1 VALTIADVLA
11 LDPFIEAE
19 AEVVSGTGTLGRHVR
34 WVHSS
39 EIYEMA
45 PLLSGGEL
53 LLTTGLGLAG
63 ADAGARRHY
72 IREIAERGVAA
83 VAFEVGR
90 TFPAIPAELVDES
103 RKRSLPLIVLHQVV
117 PFIRMSE
124 VANTAIVHDNARRLA
139 LMADLSADLD
149 HAIIAGDGIQSLLAI
164 GARTMHAPLA
174 LVAENGILVS
184 THGIDDEST
193 ARQLAAYPKTSV
205 TLEIRGHPWG
215 RLCAGAA
222 AGFEAGDV
230 AVLLERLA
238 LAVTLSLLGT
248 GIPPG
253 DSERQA
259 AALLDD
265 LLAGGNIA
273 STDFTVRAG
282 LAGFHPPAN
291 GSLVTVA
298 VESRQAAPALA
309 LIDEAA
315 ARLGAPALRARVRG
329 EVMGIMSVHPLADPF
344 AAVLHTLSAAR
355 QAQSG
360 EVNYV
365 IVGSATQVSDTPA
378 RLARSLTDTRDTL
391 ALTRTVPSCFRRRPP
406 VVTIGSMAM
415 ELHLSRL
422 SASHGLDPAIAELV
436 CPVIAWDRQH
446 GSSLL
451 STLEVHLRCGCSA
464 TRTAEAL
471 YLGRHAVYQRLQ
483 RIESLLGWKL
493 GDPDLHPAL
502 LLAAC
507 AARLQT
513 EPHQIADSR

>member
-1 VALTIADVLA
+1 
-11 LDPFIEAE
+11 
-19 AEVVSGTGTLGRHVR
+19 
-34 WVHSS
+34 
-39 EIYEMA
+39 M
-45 PLLSGGEL
+45 
-53 LLTTGLGLAG
+53 
-63 ADAGARRHY
+63 
-72 IREIAERGVAA
+72 AA

-103 RKRSLPLIVLHQVV
+103 RNRSLPLIVLHRVV

-139 LMADLSADLD
+139 LIADLSVDLD
-149 HAIIAGDGIQSLLAI
+149 RAIIAGDGIQSLLAI
-164 GARTMHAPLA
+164 GARAMHAPLA

-184 THGIDDEST
+184 THGIDDESA
-193 ARQLAAYPKTSV
+193 ARQLGAHPETSV
-205 TLEIRGHPWG
+205 TVEIRGHPWG

-222 AGFEAGDV
+222 TGLEPGDV
-230 AVLLERLA
+230 AVLLDRLA
-238 LAVTLSLLGT
+238 VAVTLSLLGT

-253 DSERQA
+253 DSERQV

-298 VESRQAAPALA
+298 VDSRQAAPAFA

-315 ARLGAPALRARVRG
+315 VQLGAPALRARVRG
-329 EVMGIMSVHPLADPF
+329 DVMGVISVHPLADPF

-360 EVNYV
+360 EVKYV
-365 IVGSATQVSDTPA
+365 IVGSATRVSDAPA
-378 RLARSLTDTRDTL
+378 RLARSLSDTGDAL
-391 ALTRTVPSCFRRRPP
+391 ALTRTVPSCFRRRPS
-406 VVTIGSMAM
+406 VIRVGSMAM

-422 SASHGLDPAIAELV
+422 SASHGLDPAIADIV
-436 CPVIAWDRQH
+436 SPVVAWDRQH
-446 GSSLL
+446 DASLL

-464 TRTAEAL
+464 TRTSEAL

-483 RIESLLGWKL
+483 RIESLLGYKL
-493 GDPDLHPAL
+493 GDPDIYPGL

-507 AARLQT
+507 AARLQKRD
-513 EPHQIADSR
+513 PSDG